1 MEMDY
6 KKSTAPTNT
15 VTRDVMDLCEET
27 GNIYESVAIIAKRAN
42 QISADIKSE
51 LSKKLQEF
59 ASSTDN
65 LDEIFENREQIEISR
80 FYERLPKPTL
90 MATEEFVEGKIY
102 YRNPAKETMGLEG

>member
-1 MEMDY
+1 MDY

-42 QISADIKSE
+42 QISAEIKGE

-102 YRNPAKETMGLEG
+102 YRNPAKETMNLEG